1 MTSSSI
7 GAWAPLRNRIY
18 FSLWLAMLVS
28 NTGTWMHDIGAGWH
42 MTSLSASPLMV
53 ALVQTAT
60 TLPMFLLAI
69 PAGALADIFD
79 RRQYLIVTQCWL
91 LAVAATLGVLTLSGA
106 TDATVLL
113 MMTLMMGLGSAM
125 MMPAWSAVTPN
136 VVAREQLPAA
146 VALNSLSINVARA
159 IGPALAGI
167 IVVKLGAGAVFLLNA
182 VSYVAV
188 LVALL
193 RWQYTPRTL
202 KTRSQPVLQVI
213 GDGLRYVW
221 AFSAFKLVIARGM
234 MFYVF
239 ASALWALLP
248 VVARGL
254 PNGSAATFGL
264 LVAGVGVG
272 AVSAAIV
279 LPAIRRRTT
288 SDTLVVLASMLCALG
303 VGGLSLADHLF
314 AALAAVFTFGFAW
327 IAVLSSIHT
336 AAQLALDEEMRS
348 RALSVYMMSFMGS
361 MAGGSALWGVLASIT
376 STPNALACAAIGL
389 TVFAWPARVLSLR
402 PAEMRVLS

>member
-1 MTSSSI
+1 
-7 GAWAPLRNRIY
+7 
-18 FSLWLAMLVS
+18 MLVS